1 MQYLSDIRYLADNKL
16 GFISTLR
23 EGNTYKTEQGIKTKY
38 RLYILCSSRNP
49 DNLGFFQS
57 LVKDNVMT
65 LDRKK
70 QKVQEFLG
78 GMPR

>member
-1 MQYLSDIRYLADNKL
+1 MAQTITTIRHDDTKALEYKFKPNSLINEFSKVGRLNTMCSNNK
-16 GFISTLR
+16 
-23 EGNTYKTEQGIKTKY
+23 
-38 RLYILCSSRNP
+38 NP
-49 DNLGFFQS
+49 NNIDFFKS

-78 GMPR
+78 QAWVAK